1 MYKDVGISVSLHPY
15 VPAPPAAT
23 SWDSLTRVRH
33 AAHLWRGVSIVDCQ
47 DLFFSWKGHRITL
60 IGDLVKFHASGE
72 GSRGH
77 EILQCAAV
85 PELMFDGVGVLRSSL
100 PKELLEV
107 VCGQPHLTLAITCG
121 TVAHTTPKLL
131 ACLLLPLSSP
141 AAVATYKTLLVPLPS
156 TIGTLPSVLDGDIRQ
171 RFPAIASSWVKLGP
185 LIVGSVLGGD
195 AAQLLYGVPNGVG
208 RCLKG

>member
-1 MYKDVGISVSLHPY
+1 M
-15 VPAPPAAT
+15 
-23 SWDSLTRVRH
+23 TRVRH

-47 DLFFSWKGHRITL
+47 DLVFTWKGHRITL
-60 IGDLVKFHASGE
+60 IEDLIKFHASGE

-100 PKELLEV
+100 PMELLKV
-107 VCGQPHLTLAITCG
+107 VCGQPHLTLATTCG
-121 TVAHTTPKLL
+121 TAARTTPKLL

-141 AAVATYKTLLVPLPS
+141 VAVATYKTLLVPLPA
-156 TIGTLPSVLDGDIRQ
+156 TIGILPSVLEGDIRQ
-171 RFPAIASSWVKLGP
+171 RFPAIACSRVKLGP
-185 LIVGSVLGGD
+185 LVVGSVLGGD